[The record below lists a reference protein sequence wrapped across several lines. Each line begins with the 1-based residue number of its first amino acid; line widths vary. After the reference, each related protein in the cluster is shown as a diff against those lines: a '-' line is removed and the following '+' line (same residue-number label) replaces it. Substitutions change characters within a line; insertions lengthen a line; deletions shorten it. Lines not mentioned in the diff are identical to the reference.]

1 MAAKV
6 YACLSCI
13 PQIIK
18 TRLFSEYIPGWAVFS
33 FSMCLNPAYF
43 RNENNLIQIVF
54 TSLRVYTTMQKFGLG
69 RFEKFNS
76 ARPSSQQ
83 NKGKNEFFSFIFK
96 KSICIFCITTKQTAA
111 LNNFE
116 DFVFVD
122 NLIFRLIN

>member
-1 MAAKV
+1 MSGKV
-6 YACLSCI
+6 TVCLSLP
-13 PQIIK
+13 PQIMK
-18 TRLFSEYIPGWAVFS
+18 TRFFSEYIPGWAVFS

-54 TSLRVYTTMQKFGLG
+54 TSLHVYTTMQKFGLG

-116 DFVFVD
+116 DY
-122 NLIFRLIN
+122 LILLVI